1 MIHKIPSTRQ
11 RPHPAYI
18 YEIAELDNNA
28 KYLIGWPGYRTS
40 QIKSGLGYIETRAE
54 MAHMQG
60 LMFRWLITGK
70 FRTHNPLY
78 LCGMALVGMIC
89 GAIPFSLMVWELQ
102 HTGNWAILLWLVF
115 PYPIIGISVLLL
127 INVILSIVDWDGKTI
142 TGD

>member
-1 MIHKIPSTRQ
+1 MIHKKPSTIQ

-18 YEIAELDNNA
+18 YEIAEFDGNA

-40 QIKSGLGYIETRAE
+40 QNKSGLGYIETQAE
-54 MAHMQG
+54 LAHMQG

-78 LCGMALVGMIC
+78 LLGMVLIGMIC
-89 GAIPFSLMVWELQ
+89 GAIPLFLIIQELL
-102 HTGNWAILLWLVF
+102 HTGNWAILLWLVS
-115 PYPIIGISVLLL
+115 PYPVIAISLLLL
-127 INVILSIVDWDGKTI
+127 INAILSIVDRNEKSI